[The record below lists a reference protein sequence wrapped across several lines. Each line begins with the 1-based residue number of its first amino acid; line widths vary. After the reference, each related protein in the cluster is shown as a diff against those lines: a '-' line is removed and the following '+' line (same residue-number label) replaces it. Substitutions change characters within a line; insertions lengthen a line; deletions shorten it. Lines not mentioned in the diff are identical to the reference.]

1 MYQVLNIVIEF
12 GDILVGTLVELDFP
26 LAQMVENLSAMQE
39 MWVWSLGRE
48 DPLE

>member
-1 MYQVLNIVIEF
+1 MYQVLNIVLGF

-26 LAQMVENLSAMQE
+26 LAQRVENLSAMQE
-39 MWVWSLGRE
+39 MWVWSLGWE